1 MIFEWRSYDLGV
13 GKALEYLNLFSREG
27 VQHAT
32 RHLPMGGYWLAE
44 SGPLNRI
51 HHLWIY
57 DSLAERDACRAG
69 LAQETG
75 WVQGFMPRGFP
86 LIERQEN
93 RLMRLERGSDALAAV
108 VATRR
113 QAHPALA
120 AGAPLFAPGFQSLTF
135 GAAPAE
141 ALAIWRVAQGEKPG
155 EILALSPGTPP
166 APDGA
171 RAHQLLRALSVSPL
185 S

>member
-1 MIFEWRSYDLGV
+1 MIFEWRSYDLRV
-13 GKALEYLNLFSREG
+13 GKAPEYLARFSREG

-44 SGPLNRI
+44 SGALNRI

-75 WVQGFMPRGFP
+75 WVQGFVPRGFP

-93 RLMRLERGSDALAAV
+93 RLMRLERGSDVLAAV
-108 VATRR
+108 MAARR

-120 AGAPLFAPGFQSLTF
+120 EGAPLFAPGFQSLTF
-135 GAAPAE
+135 GAAPAK
-141 ALAIWRVAQGEKPG
+141 ALAVWRVTQGENPG

-166 APDGA
+166 APEGA
-171 RAHQLLRALSVSPL
+171 RAHQLMRALSISPL

>member
-1 MIFEWRSYDLGV
+1 MIFEWRSYDLRV
-13 GKALEYLNLFSREG
+13 GKAPEYLALFSREG

-44 SGPLNRI
+44 SGALNRI

-75 WVQGFMPRGFP
+75 WVQGFVPRGFP

-93 RLMRLERGSDALAAV
+93 RLMRLERGSDVLAAV
-108 VATRR
+108 
-113 QAHPALA
+113 
-120 AGAPLFAPGFQSLTF
+120 AGAS
-135 GAAPAE
+135 GAGGGCAA
-141 ALAIWRVAQGEKPG
+141 
-155 EILALSPGTPP
+155 
-166 APDGA
+166 
-171 RAHQLLRALSVSPL
+171 LRAGVHVPDPWRRPG
-185 S
+185 